1 MTHGHFHGPS
11 THHVSPSAPRDGG
24 CGTEDEPFGSLDR
37 ALELAGPGST
47 ILLHE
52 GSYTGDF
59 TVHKSG
65 TITEPI
71 RIAARTPGAAIVE
84 GGSWYLYD
92 VSDIILEG
100 IAFRNTKAQALSVVG
115 ACARNAFNA
124 LAFTDCGRNSS
135 SGCTLFFGGSG
146 VTATVVAD
154 CRFEISRRP
163 EAGQELPIALMI
175 AEGDLEEDAEPNT
188 ALIVKG
194 SRFLNY
200 GSAMVIGTQGG
211 SATPFGHI
219 FEGNTIEHCGADG
232 MRVKCGDSR
241 IYDNLFLSCLGTAI
255 ALREGAA
262 SAVECNRIED
272 CATGIASA
280 VTGATIRNNCILRS
294 SGPAIS
300 LSGGTAGTRGTL
312 VATNTCVAESDTPA
326 IAIDGPA
333 ECVAEGNILL
343 HGGAPLTISQP
354 DARYHH
360 FTVGN
365 AVPAALAGGSM
376 LPWHGIFNGAM
387 TGDYTSETEFG
398 AAGWNAAG
406 RTIVVAS
413 AEAMDADEGEPIE
426 GEDGEPAAEG
436 EELSSPERYERSM
449 FFGID
454 GLDEAGFESDEDED
468 MGEDETLEAGIG
480 EDGIRDY
487 SDWDE

>member
-163 EAGQELPIALMI
+163 EAGQERVI
-175 AEGDLEEDAEPNT
+175 
-188 ALIVKG
+188 
-194 SRFLNY
+194 SRRMRNP
-200 GSAMVIGTQGG
+200 
-211 SATPFGHI
+211 TPP
-219 FEGNTIEHCGADG
+219 
-232 MRVKCGDSR
+232 
-241 IYDNLFLSCLGTAI
+241 
-255 ALREGAA
+255 
-262 SAVECNRIED
+262 
-272 CATGIASA
+272 
-280 VTGATIRNNCILRS
+280 S
-294 SGPAIS
+294 S
-300 LSGGTAGTRGTL
+300 
-312 VATNTCVAESDTPA
+312 
-326 IAIDGPA
+326 
-333 ECVAEGNILL
+333 
-343 HGGAPLTISQP
+343 
-354 DARYHH
+354 
-360 FTVGN
+360 
-365 AVPAALAGGSM
+365 
-376 LPWHGIFNGAM
+376 
-387 TGDYTSETEFG
+387 
-398 AAGWNAAG
+398 
-406 RTIVVAS
+406 
-413 AEAMDADEGEPIE
+413 
-426 GEDGEPAAEG
+426 
-436 EELSSPERYERSM
+436 
-449 FFGID
+449 
-454 GLDEAGFESDEDED
+454 
-468 MGEDETLEAGIG
+468 
-480 EDGIRDY
+480 
-487 SDWDE
+487 